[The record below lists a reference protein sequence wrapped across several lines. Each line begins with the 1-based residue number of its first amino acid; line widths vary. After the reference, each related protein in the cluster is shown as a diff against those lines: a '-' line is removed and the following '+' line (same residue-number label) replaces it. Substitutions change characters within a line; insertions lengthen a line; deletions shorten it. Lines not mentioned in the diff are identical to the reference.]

1 MSHTP
6 LTTDHIPHK
15 NAPSVNVAQ
24 EHAPSRPRGNYGP
37 RGMTRPISLR
47 LMPEERLDIERIA
60 HEEGRAVSPTCRMLC
75 LKGLRVYRQERA
87 DMARRFGQHDKND
100 S

>member
-1 MSHTP
+1 MSQTP
-6 LTTDHIPHK
+6 LTVGHTPHK
-15 NAPSVNVAQ
+15 NDSSVNVAP
-24 EHAPSRPRGNYGP
+24 ERAPSRPRGNYGP

-47 LMPEERLDIERIA
+47 LMPEERLDIEQIA

-87 DMARRFGQHDKND
+87 DMARQFGQHDKID
-100 S
+100 R